1 MFFLLMLT
9 SFIENGGKLTGT
21 AVYCPYS
28 AYPCLNPFYND
39 QNSELS
45 EIEFIQPGETIG
57 TSPGVFTKS
66 VPLFSLLLLV
76 IGILLEVY
84 TRRNKEN
91 ENRDYSKE

>member
-1 MFFLLMLT
+1 VFFLLMLT

-91 ENRDYSKE
+91 EHRDYSKE